1 MSRPVVVAVEP
12 GSAAETAGLA
22 PGDEVVSI
30 SGVTPTDVIAWQLLL
45 DEADPTLEVVRDR
58 HEIAMDIPKDAG
70 VPLGAEVNAAI
81 FDRVQTCDNH
91 CEFCFIYQLPPGL
104 RRSLYL
110 KDDDYRLSFLYGNFT
125 TLTRFTELD
134 LERVL
139 DERLSPL
146 YVSIHATDPVV
157 RARMLRNPRGGTS
170 LRWLSALLDGG
181 IEVHGQVVVC
191 PGVNDGQ
198 VLADTL
204 AGVLDRYPSLATLAV
219 VPLGVSSHQ
228 REAAMRPHT
237 AAEAAAVVDLCD
249 EWQQRY
255 LDVLGRRLVF
265 AADEYY
271 LLADRDF
278 PATSTYGGFPMHED
292 GIGMAR
298 AFEQE
303 FWAVG
308 EGTPDGGIRQ
318 RAPAAGFFSWVDG
331 APAQG
336 YRAVR
341 MPGHGANRSGEIDV
355 DGLPLSLGPRP
366 VAVTLSGSPRHGP
379 SRTIRPISPEPTGQP
394 IGILTGTYGAAVLAP
409 LVSRWNA
416 QAMTEQCGSAAAARV
431 IEVPNRFFGGNI
443 GVTGLLAGADI
454 AATLEDEPASHR
466 YLLADVCLSGGKFL
480 DGMTP
485 AELPRLVEI
494 VPTNG
499 SALRELLD
507 AAAGVEPERAADEPA
522 ARRPAGAPQ

>member
-1 MSRPVVVAVEP
+1 MVAVEP
-12 GSAAETAGLA
+12 GSAAEIAGLA
-22 PGDEVVSI
+22 PGDEVMSI
-30 SGVTPTDVIAWQLLL
+30 SGVVPTDVIAWQLLV
-45 DEADPTLEVVRDR
+45 DEADPTLAVLRGGHEVTVDVGK
-58 HEIAMDIPKDAG
+58 AAG
-70 VPLGAEVNAAI
+70 VPLGAEVHAAI

-157 RARMLRNPRGGTS
+157 RARMLRNPRGATS

-181 IEVHGQVVVC
+181 VEVHGQVVVC
-191 PGVNDGQ
+191 PGVNDGA

-204 AGVLDRYPSLATLAV
+204 LGVLDRFGSLETLAV

-228 REAAMRPHT
+228 REPAMRPHT
-237 AAEAAAVVDLCD
+237 AAEAAAVVDLCE
-249 EWQQRY
+249 EWQQRFC
-255 LDVLGRRLVF
+255 DVLGRRLVY

-271 LLADRDF
+271 LLAGRPF
-278 PATSTYGGFPMHED
+278 PPAATYGDFPMHED

-303 FWAVG
+303 FMSA
-308 EGTPDGGIRQ
+308 GTGGWSDAGREPPPEPAATH

-331 APAQG
+331 APAEG

-341 MPGHGANRSGEIDV
+341 APGHGANRSGEIDPG
-355 DGLPLSLGPRP
+355 GLPLSLRP
-366 VAVTLSGSPRHGP
+366 TPVTLLSRSPQRRGRGHQD
-379 SRTIRPISPEPTGQP
+379 RP
-394 IGILTGTYGAAVLAP
+394 IGILTGTYGAAVLGP
-409 LVSRWNA
+409 LVAAWRSE
-416 QAMTEQCGSAAAARV
+416 TEAAIAAPSPDVRV
-431 IEVPNRFFGGNI
+431 IAVPNDFFGGNI

-454 AATLEDEPASHR
+454 AATLDSEPAGHR
-466 YLLADVCLSGGKFL
+466 YLVADVSLSGGRFL
-480 DGMTP
+480 DGVAP
-485 AELPRLVEI
+485 ADLPCDVEI
-494 VPTNG
+494 VPTSG
-499 SALRELLD
+499 AALRRLLD
-507 AAAGVEPERAADEPA
+507 TAVLPEPGRAGADPAAPTAAG
-522 ARRPAGAPQ
+522 ARQ